1 MHRDVRWYTFC
12 NMTELSFRFSMA
24 RTRQRARTGHDEEDT
39 DEEDTDEK
47 DKKRME
53 RAKIEVQKKA
63 SLTCTLC
70 ISTRCTHS
78 NNYSIT

>member
-1 MHRDVRWYTFC
+1 
-12 NMTELSFRFSMA
+12 MTELSFRFSMA
-24 RTRQRARTGHDEEDT
+24 RTRQNARRHTGYRGEDT

-63 SLTCTLC
+63 SLTCALC